1 MGASLPREA
10 TDQKG
15 QSMTRITVDT
25 EIAAPIER
33 VFEVFTDLEQHST
46 RTANIHKIEVLTVGP
61 FKLGA
66 RWIET
71 REVLGQQDSAEMEVT
86 AFERNRSYTITH
98 HKAGARIDAVF
109 TFTPVGD
116 HTNVRVEFGLDSH
129 GLPPG
134 ILAPVRWAIASKVR
148 DVIGQDLADLQEFI
162 EGSTG
167 APGH

>member
-1 MGASLPREA
+1 
-10 TDQKG
+10 
-15 QSMTRITVDT
+15 MTTVTVDT

-46 RTANIHKIEVLTVGP
+46 RAANIHNIEVLTVGP
-61 FKLGA
+61 FKLGS

-71 REVLGQQDSAEMEVT
+71 REVLGQENSAEMEVT

-98 HKAGARIDAVF
+98 TVF
-109 TFTPVGD
+109 TFKPADG
-116 HTNVRVEFGLDSH
+116 HTSVRVEFSLESH

-134 ILAPVRWAIASKVR
+134 MLAPVRWAIASRVR

-162 EGSTG
+162 ERPQ
-167 APGH
+167 A

>member
-1 MGASLPREA
+1 
-10 TDQKG
+10 
-15 QSMTRITVDT
+15 MTTVTVDT

-46 RTANIHKIEVLTVGP
+46 RAANIHNIEVLTIGP
-61 FKLGA
+61 FKLGS

-71 REVLGQQDSAEMEVT
+71 REVLGQENSAEMEVT

-98 HKAGARIDAVF
+98 HKAGARIDTVF
-109 TFTPVGD
+109 TFKPADG
-116 HTNVRVEFGLDSH
+116 HTNVRVEFSLESH

-134 ILAPVRWAIASKVR
+134 MLAPVRWAIASRVR

-162 EGSTG
+162 ERPQ
-167 APGH
+167 A